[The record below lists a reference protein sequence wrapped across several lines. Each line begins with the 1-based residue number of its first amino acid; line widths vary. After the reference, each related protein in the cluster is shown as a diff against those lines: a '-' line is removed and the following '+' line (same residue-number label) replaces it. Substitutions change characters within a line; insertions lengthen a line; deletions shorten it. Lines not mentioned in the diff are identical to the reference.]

1 MNKNGVDKSTPC
13 EFMNSKPFIIGV
25 GGAHSAVG
33 KTTLAEAIIRYLASR
48 KPPQPFRLRSTQPLI
63 GAIKYTKTPLY
74 ASLIDDESIIG
85 ETGKD
90 TSKLSG
96 AGARKVLWIKSPQSD
111 LEELVAVALSR
122 LSDMDVIVIE
132 GNSAIEFAKPDIV
145 IFIIGE
151 PENGIKHTAEGLMG
165 RADIVIVPKMSQA
178 SPPGIGEYAKIYTPE
193 KYPYKFDGAEI
204 QDIITFM
211 EDTANKKEIKRLLT
225 ERSVDARLTCN
236 SARMIAEELDVPY
249 IEVGKAANELK
260 IKIKNCELGC
270 F

>member
-1 MNKNGVDKSTPC
+1 MH
-13 EFMNSKPFIIGV
+13 KPFIIGI

-33 KTTLAEAIIRYLASR
+33 KTTLASAIIRHLAARASGG
-48 KPPQPFRLRSTQPLI
+48 KSSLPVI

-85 ETGKD
+85 QKDKD
-90 TSKLSG
+90 TEKLSA
-96 AGARKVLWIKSPQSD
+96 AGARKVLWIKSPHRELD
-111 LEELVAVALSR
+111 ELVSVALSR

-145 IFIIGE
+145 IFIIGKRE
-151 PENGIKHTAEGLMG
+151 EGIKPSAEGLLSE
-165 RADIVIVPKMSQA
+165 ADIVIVPGAAEAEPSTVKTS
-178 SPPGIGEYAKIYTPE
+178 AKIHALT
-193 KYPYKFDGAEI
+193 KYPYTFEDNAV

-211 EDTANKKEIKRLLT
+211 EDIAKQKEIRRLLT
-225 ERSVDARLTCN
+225 ERSIDARLACTA
-236 SARMIAEELDVPY
+236 ARKIAEELKVPY
-249 IEVGKAANELK
+249 SEVGRAANELK

>member
-1 MNKNGVDKSTPC
+1 MH
-13 EFMNSKPFIIGV
+13 KPFIIGI

-33 KTTLAEAIIRYLASR
+33 KTTLASAIIRHLAARASGG
-48 KPPQPFRLRSTQPLI
+48 KSSLPVI

-85 ETGKD
+85 QKDKD
-90 TSKLSG
+90 TEKLSA
-96 AGARKVLWIKSPQSD
+96 AGARKVLWIKSPHRELD
-111 LEELVAVALSR
+111 ELVSVALSR

-145 IFIIGE
+145 IFIIGKRE
-151 PENGIKHTAEGLMG
+151 EGIKPSAEGLLSE
-165 RADIVIVPKMSQA
+165 ADIVIVPGA
-178 SPPGIGEYAKIYTPE
+178 AEAEPPTVKTSAKIHALT
-193 KYPYKFDGAEI
+193 KYPYTFEDNAV

-211 EDTANKKEIKRLLT
+211 EDIAKQKEIRRLLT
-225 ERSVDARLTCN
+225 ERSIDARLACTA
-236 SARMIAEELDVPY
+236 ARKIAEELKVPY
-249 IEVGKAANELK
+249 SEVGRAANELK